1 MTRDGVPIQWRGMA
15 KTDKVNL
22 SETYADSVVALSP
35 FALKKLG
42 ILSNQTILKIDT
54 YNLVCVPYRLSM
66 KGAVLLG
73 SFSRDEIVFFQRF
86 KGSLA
91 GLNLVIQPGD
101 AQTPRKIFCRC
112 SLAQFAPMKGRDSV
126 GLISVEFRP
135 CPPDLESLMGN
146 YMMLMD
152 RLRAD
157 YKDLAGKT
165 VPVNPESAK
174 ILGFNNYA
182 TLNAGPIV
190 TKLALYTLGADRL
203 VFLAPMQTP
212 DLPLGEGATLRLFF
226 QKYQF
231 NVTGKIT
238 EAVRLPTGVQKGAVV
253 LEFSPELVDLLEMY
267 YLQAKLGAR
276 NPKPAG

>member
-1 MTRDGVPIQWRGMA
+1 MV
-15 KTDKVNL
+15 KTDKVNV
-22 SETYADSVVALSP
+22 SETYAESVVSLSP

-42 ILSNQTILKIDT
+42 IISNQTLLKVDT
-54 YNLVCVPYRLSM
+54 YNLVCIPYRLSM

-91 GLNLVIQPGD
+91 GLNLVLQPGD
-101 AQTPRKIFCRC
+101 SPAPRKVFCRC
-112 SLAQFAPMKGRDSV
+112 SLAQFAPMKGRESV

-135 CPPDLESLMGN
+135 CPPDLENLIGG
-146 YMMLMD
+146 YVMLMD

-157 YKDLAGKT
+157 YRDLSGKT
-165 VPVNPESAK
+165 VPVNPETAK

-182 TLNAGPIV
+182 TLNSGSIV
-190 TKLALYTLGADRL
+190 TKLALFTLGADRL

-212 DLPLGEGATLRLFF
+212 DLQPGQTATLRLFF

-231 NVTGKIT
+231 NVAGRIT
-238 EAVRLPTGVQKGAVV
+238 ESIRLPTGVQKGTVE

-267 YLQAKLGAR
+267 YLEAKLGAR
-276 NPKPAG
+276 SPKAAG

>member
-1 MTRDGVPIQWRGMA
+1 MA
-15 KTDKVNL
+15 KTDKITF
-22 SETYADSVVALSP
+22 SDTYGDAVVSLSP

-42 ILSNQTILKIDT
+42 IVSNQTILKVDT
-54 YNLVCVPYRLSM
+54 YNLVCVPFRLSM

-86 KGSLA
+86 KGALA

-101 AQTPRKIFCRC
+101 SPAPRKVFCRC
-112 SLAQFAPMKGRDSV
+112 SLSQISPMKGRDSV
-126 GLISVEFRP
+126 GLLSVEFRP
-135 CPPDLESLMGN
+135 CPPDLENLIGN

-152 RLRAD
+152 RLKAD
-157 YKDLAGKT
+157 YKDLSGKT
-165 VPVNPESAK
+165 VPINPDTAR

-182 TLNAGPIV
+182 TLSADPVV
-190 TKLALYTLGADRL
+190 TKLALFSLGVDRL

-212 DLPLGEGATLRLFF
+212 DLRPGQEASLRLFF

-231 NVTGKIT
+231 NVAGRIS
-238 EAVRLPTGVQKGAVV
+238 EATRLPTGVQKGSVELNFA
-253 LEFSPELVDLLEMY
+253 PELVDLLDMY

-276 NPKPAG
+276 VSKPVT

>member
-1 MTRDGVPIQWRGMA
+1 MVKNEKADV
-15 KTDKVNL
+15 
-22 SETYADSVVALSP
+22 SETYADSVVSLTP

-42 ILSNQTILKIDT
+42 IVSNQTLLKVDT
-54 YNLVCVPYRLSM
+54 YNLVCIPYRLSM

-91 GLNLVIQPGD
+91 GLNIVIQPGD
-101 AQTPRKIFCRC
+101 SPAPRKIFCRC
-112 SLAQFAPMKGRDSV
+112 ALVQFLPMKGRESV

-135 CPPDLESLMGN
+135 CPPDLQNLIGS

-157 YKDLAGKT
+157 YRELAGKT
-165 VPVNPESAK
+165 IPMNPDTAK

-182 TLNAGPIV
+182 TLSSGTV
-190 TKLALYTLGADRL
+190 LTKLALFTLGADRL
-203 VFLAPMQTP
+203 VFLAPMQAP
-212 DLPLGEGATLRLFF
+212 DFQTGQNVNLRLFF

-231 NVTGKIT
+231 NVAGRIT
-238 EAVRLPTGVQKGAVV
+238 DAIRLPTGVQKGTVE
-253 LEFSPELVDLLEMY
+253 LEFSPELVDLLDTY
-267 YLQAKLGAR
+267 YLEAKLGAR
-276 NPKPAG
+276 VPKRPT